1 MFKVRVLVRQPFLYI
16 AMRRLDRVRTLSKSD
31 RQLLRDLKSVIARY
45 VPDATVI
52 LYGSAARGVHGP
64 ESDYDVLV
72 LSPNKLSSE
81 EEESIDAAVYDLEL
95 DRGAVLSVML
105 SSQAEW
111 QNPIVR
117 QSPYYDNVTNEGV
130 LV

>member
-1 MFKVRVLVRQPFLYI
+1 
-16 AMRRLDRVRTLSKSD
+16 MRRLDRAKVLSKEEK
-31 RQLLRDLKSVIARY
+31 QLLRDVKALIMRF

-52 LYGSAARGVHGP
+52 LYGSAVRGEHGP

-81 EEESIDAAVYDLEL
+81 EEESIDAAVYDLQL
-95 DRGAVLSVML
+95 DRGVVLSVMFG
-105 SSQAEW
+105 SEAEW
-111 QNPIVR
+111 QSPIVR
-117 QSPYYDNVTNEGV
+117 QSPYYDNVTREGV

>member
-1 MFKVRVLVRQPFLYI
+1 
-16 AMRRLDRVRTLSKSD
+16 MRRLNRVRTVSKAD
-31 RQLLRDLKSVIARY
+31 KQLLRDLKDVIARF

-52 LYGSAARGVHGP
+52 LYGSAARGEHGP

-72 LSPNKLSSE
+72 LSPNKLSPE

-95 DRGAVLSVML
+95 DRGAVLSVMF